1 MRVPKRIST
10 DLFELCLF
18 YGFTTWLTIV
28 FVLACTF
35 NHFSQAT
42 KRFLQSCGN
51 WKLLIKIHK
60 REFNVYFTAFSTQSL
75 FKYLFP
81 WTRFHSVG
89 FLESF
94 YYINCQTV
102 ENHFS
107 LSCPDLIWNAT
118 QPPFYGL
125 ATPISHLVPRDS
137 SHPFPILL
145 LSPLKIN
152 KEVFLIIIQSC
163 QYTIISPLLFTLILT
178 YFLLPLCQY
187 WLLLWSASKVYNIH
201 FS

>member
-1 MRVPKRIST
+1 MRVPKRISA

-51 WKLLIKIHK
+51 WKLLIKIHN
-60 REFNVYFTAFSTQSL
+60 RNSMSTSQL
-75 FKYLFP
+75 FQPNFKYLFP
-81 WTRFHSVG
+81 CTRFHSVE

-94 YYINCQTV
+94 YIKTVKLTV

-125 ATPISHLVPRDS
+125 ATPISHLVPRDP

-145 LSPLKIN
+145 LSPKKSI
-152 KEVFLIIIQSC
+152 KRS
-163 QYTIISPLLFTLILT
+163 S
-178 YFLLPLCQY
+178 
-187 WLLLWSASKVYNIH
+187 W
-201 FS
+201 